1 MSGNFESP
9 ASCCIGAAAIFA
21 GIVSFAAPA
30 SAIDPRLC
38 TQHGDLVSQ
47 LGTKYGES
55 VSASGFD
62 GAGNF
67 VQVFSSKTGS
77 WTIAIST
84 PGGQTCVISAG
95 SDWQKEENEPPKPEV
110 AS

>member
-1 MSGNFESP
+1 MSGSLK
-9 ASCCIGAAAIFA
+9 SQVKRCIGAAAIVA
-21 GIVSFAAPA
+21 GSVSFVAPA
-30 SAIDPRLC
+30 SAVDPRLC
-38 TQHGDLVSQ
+38 TQHGDLVNQ
-47 LGTKYGES
+47 LGKKYGET

-77 WTIAIST
+77 WTIAVST

-95 SDWQKEENEPPKPEV
+95 NDWQKEESEPPKPEV

>member
-1 MSGNFESP
+1 MSGSLKSQ
-9 ASCCIGAAAIFA
+9 AKGCIGAAALVA
-21 GIVSFAAPA
+21 GIVSFVAPA
-30 SAIDPRLC
+30 SALDPRLC
-38 TQHGDLVSQ
+38 TQHGDLVNQ
-47 LGTKYGES
+47 LGKKYGEA

-77 WTIAIST
+77 WTIAVST

-95 SDWQKEENEPPKPEV
+95 NDWQKEESEPPKPEV

>member
-1 MSGNFESP
+1 MSGSLKSQ
-9 ASCCIGAAAIFA
+9 AKRCIGAAALVA
-21 GIVSFAAPA
+21 GIVSFVAPA
-30 SAIDPRLC
+30 SALDPRLC
-38 TQHGDLVSQ
+38 TQHGDLVNQ
-47 LGTKYGES
+47 LGKKYGEA

-77 WTIAIST
+77 WTIAVST

-95 SDWQKEENEPPKPEV
+95 NDWQKEESEPPKPEV

>member
-1 MSGNFESP
+1 MSVSLKNYAKRS
-9 ASCCIGAAAIFA
+9 IGAAAIVA
-21 GIVSFAAPA
+21 GIVSFVAPA

-38 TQHGDLVSQ
+38 TQHGDLVNQ
-47 LGTKYGES
+47 LGKKYGEA

-67 VQVFSSKTGS
+67 VQIFSSKTGS

-95 SDWQKEENEPPKPEV
+95 NDWQKEENEPARPEV

>member
-1 MSGNFESP
+1 MSGSVKIQAKRCF
-9 ASCCIGAAAIFA
+9 GAAAIIA
-21 GIVSFAAPA
+21 GAVSFVAPA
-30 SAIDPRLC
+30 SAMDPRLC
-38 TQHGDLVSQ
+38 TQHGDLVNQ
-47 LGTKYGES
+47 LGKKYGEA

-84 PGGQTCVISAG
+84 PGGETCVISAG
-95 SDWQKEENEPPKPEV
+95 NNWQKEENQPVKPEV

>member
-1 MSGNFESP
+1 MSGSLKIL
-9 ASCCIGAAAIFA
+9 AKRYIGGAALVA
-21 GIVSFAAPA
+21 GIVSFVAPA
-30 SAIDPRLC
+30 SAMDPRLC
-38 TQHGDLVSQ
+38 TQHGDLVDQ
-47 LGTKYGES
+47 LGKKYGEA

-84 PGGQTCVISAG
+84 PDGQTCVISAG
-95 SDWQKEENEPPKPEV
+95 NDWQKEESEPPKPEV